1 MSDEQPVTISWDEL
15 NTRKVDT
22 RIREEQAISR
32 NRAYAQL
39 DAAEVKIDK
48 KLKWD
53 LLHNTLFFLVA
64 FGVVGGFLAWT
75 CGFLTQFRSSE
86 QQALNLY
93 RGLSRIQLQLQDQNL
108 SHVEAERSLE
118 LMRRTGQSNPY
129 FAALLDP
136 TLTYDQREAKVAQL
150 RKRAAM
156 KRFAL
161 NVVSFGLSGMLLAMC
176 LGVAEPLSERNMP
189 ATVRNGALGAA
200 MGLLGGVVVSLF
212 VDRLFRAAAGDEVS
226 GEANQFTLRDVFA
239 RAVAWGVLGLFLTI
253 GPGLLMR
260 NRKKLAIGLA
270 GGMIGGAVGGALFDP
285 VNYLAGAEM
294 SRLVA
299 LVAIG
304 GLAGL
309 STALIENAAKT
320 GWLRVTAGF
329 IAGKQFILYRNPTFI
344 GSAPDSQIY
353 LFKDPKVGRRH
364 AALHLVHGGVDI
376 EDLPLG
382 SQTFV
387 NGVPVTRA
395 RLHNGDQI
403 TIGASM
409 FLFQEKTRKPDG
421 GTSSILDRLGISRLT
436 SLRNTL
442 GKST

>member
-1 MSDEQPVTISWDEL
+1 MSDEQPVTITWDEL

-22 RIREEQAISR
+22 RVREEQAINR
-32 NRAYAQL
+32 NRAYAQM
-39 DAAEVKIDK
+39 DAAKVQIDK
-48 KLKWD
+48 QLKWD

-64 FGVVGGFLAWT
+64 FGVIGGFLAWT
-75 CGFLTQFRSSE
+75 CGLLTQFRSSE

-93 RGLSRIQLQLQDQNL
+93 RGITRIEFQRQDHTL
-108 SHVEAERSLE
+108 TDAEAEKSLE
-118 LMRRTGQSNPY
+118 YLRRSGQSNLY
-129 FAALLDP
+129 FARLVDP
-136 TLTYDQREAKVAQL
+136 KLSYDQRNANVVLLQ
-150 RKRAAM
+150 RRAAT

-176 LGVAEPLSERNMP
+176 LGIAEPLSERNMP
-189 ATVRNGALGAA
+189 GTVRNGALGAA

-212 VDRLFRAAAGDEVS
+212 VDRLFRAAAGEETA
-226 GEANQFTLRDVFA
+226 GQANEFTARDVFA
-239 RAVAWGVLGLFLTI
+239 RMLAWGVLGLFLTI
-253 GPGLLMR
+253 GPGLLLR
-260 NRKKLAIGLA
+260 NRKKLFIGLA
-270 GGMIGGAVGGALFDP
+270 GGMIGGAIGGALFDP
-285 VNYLAGAEM
+285 VNYLAGAQM
-294 SRLVA
+294 SRLIA
-299 LVAIG
+299 LIAIG

-382 SQTFV
+382 TQTFV
-387 NGVPVTRA
+387 NGLPVTRS

-409 FLFQEKTRKPDG
+409 FLFQEKTRKREGPPNF
-421 GTSSILDRLGISRLT
+421 LDRLGLT
-436 SLRNTL
+436 NLRNKLAKRT
-442 GKST
+442 

>member
-1 MSDEQPVTISWDEL
+1 MSDEQPVTITWDEL

-22 RIREEQAISR
+22 RIREDQAINR
-32 NRAYAQL
+32 NRAYAQM
-39 DAAEVKIDK
+39 DAAKVQIDK

-64 FGVVGGFLAWT
+64 FGIVGGFLAWT
-75 CGFLTQFRSSE
+75 CGLLTQFRSSE

-93 RGLSRIQLQLQDQNL
+93 RGVTRYQLLLEDKTI
-108 SHVEAERSLE
+108 SPADAERSIDAIRA
-118 LMRRTGQSNPY
+118 MGRKNDYFTG
-129 FAALLDP
+129 LVDP
-136 TLTYDQREAKVAQL
+136 KLSYDQREAKGAQL
-150 RKRAAM
+150 RKRAAT

-176 LGVAEPLSERNMP
+176 LGIAEPLSERNMP

-200 MGLLGGVVVSLF
+200 MGLLGGVMVSLF
-212 VDRLFRAAAGDEVS
+212 VDKLFRAAAGDEVG
-226 GEANQFTLRDVFA
+226 GEANQFTARDVLA
-239 RAVAWGVLGLFLTI
+239 RMLAWGVLGLFLTI

-260 NRKKLAIGLA
+260 NRKKFFIGLA
-270 GGMIGGAVGGALFDP
+270 GGMIGGMIGGALFDP
-285 VNYLAGAEM
+285 VNYLAGAQM
-294 SRLVA
+294 SRLIA

-382 SQTFV
+382 TQTFV
-387 NGVPVTRA
+387 NGLPVTRA

-409 FLFQEKTRKPDG
+409 FLFQEKTRKREG
-421 GTSSILDRLGISRLT
+421 SSTFLDRLRHKLPK
-436 SLRNTL
+436 RA
-442 GKST
+442 